1 MPYQIYNKH
10 TFVKYKTV
18 LDKFLIEFSNS
29 NDKLAKNYELDYS
42 DFDDITL
49 IMRDEEL
56 IAFSSIL
63 QRKIWPD
70 NSRRIFNRLIRNKSV
85 EWNDHTFGT
94 ISKLMHDE
102 QVKYCQ
108 ENGVDFVF
116 LSIQGRK
123 KNWLKKWVLEANQ
136 YSPGWIQLDG
146 MVPVCN
152 GNPKNCLQHVAYK
165 NVSGTEKLF
174 GFHNRIISYQDCDE
188 LILQ

>member
-1 MPYQIYNKH
+1 MTYQIYNKH
-10 TFVKYKTV
+10 TFVKYKPV

-42 DFDDITL
+42 EFDDITL

-63 QRKIWPD
+63 KRKIWPD

-85 EWNDHTFGT
+85 EWNDYTFGT

-102 QVKYCQ
+102 QIKYCQ

-123 KNWLKKWVLEANQ
+123 KNWLKKWVFEANK

-146 MVPVCN
+146 LIRVCN
-152 GNPKNCLQHVAYK
+152 GSAESCIQHIAYK
-165 NVSGTEKLF
+165 NISGTEKLF
-174 GFHNRIISYQDCDE
+174 EFHNKIISYQDYAE
-188 LILQ
+188 LISQ